1 MITITRKELYLS
13 VDNTTIPSQGSS
25 DVKVLFNNDTESYKD
40 YLIEPRVG
48 YYANGCP
55 KSVVCEYSIDKKMI
69 IIPKE
74 AFNQNGVLVIAIA
87 LIDNNDSNHIEVTK
101 PISFEVSKA
110 PNEAIVLPNDDT
122 WQTAVDNLV
131 EQLFNKDY
139 APQFNEIEKK
149 LNGLVTKANDLQKE
163 AEKQQKL
170 SNDLLNDV
178 TETVD
183 NVNSKL
189 ENGEFIPQ
197 FTMGTVET
205 LPAGQPAK
213 AEITGTRKQPI
224 LNLDIPQG
232 ATGPQ
237 GAQGIQGLQG
247 QKGAQG
253 ERGLQGIQG
262 PIGPKGDVGNVGPQ
276 GATGPQG
283 AQGIQGPKGDKGDK
297 GDRGTSGITTPLNG
311 FFTLYVDSNG
321 NLYARTAGT
330 AEQPPF
336 RYDESTGN
344 LYWENQ

>member
-1 MITITRKELYLS
+1 MSIKANIGRITYEDKIDHIIKGEDERYKITAQNMNEIK
-13 VDNTTIPSQGSS
+13 
-25 DVKVLFNNDTESYKD
+25 DV
-40 YLIEPRVG
+40 
-48 YYANGCP
+48 
-55 KSVVCEYSIDKKMI
+55 
-69 IIPKE
+69 
-74 AFNQNGVLVIAIA
+74 
-87 LIDNNDSNHIEVTK
+87 
-101 PISFEVSKA
+101 
-110 PNEAIVLPNDDT
+110 
-122 WQTAVDNLV
+122 
-131 EQLFNKDY
+131 FNKSAETIEQALDTSNGT
-139 APQFNEIEKK
+139 NELI
-149 LNGLVTKANDLQKE
+149 
-163 AEKQQKL
+163 
-170 SNDLLNDV
+170 
-178 TETVD
+178 
-183 NVNSKL
+183 NSKL
-189 ENGEFIPQ
+189 ESGEFIPQ
-197 FTMGTVET
+197 FTMGTVKT

-336 RYDESTGN
+336 RYDELTGN